1 MPIGKKRKSALEKV
15 DRERIYAPKEAIA
28 LAKELASAKFDETV
42 EVHVRLGVDPRQAE
56 QQVRGTVILPH
67 GTGKTMRVI
76 VFAQGDKATEAKEAG
91 ADEVGAD
98 DLVEKVQGGW
108 MDFDTAVATPD
119 LMGKVGKLGRVLGP
133 RGLMPNP
140 KTGTVTF
147 DVGKAV
153 SDSKGGKVEYRV
165 DKFAIM
171 HLIIGKASFEVR
183 QLIENYET
191 LIDEIMR
198 AKPAASKGKYIK
210 SISISTTMGP
220 GILVDTTKTKD
231 LLEEAVA
238 G

>member
-15 DRERIYAPKEAIA
+15 DRERIYAPKEAIT

-76 VFAQGDKATEAKEAG
+76 VFAQGDKAAEAKEAG

-198 AKPAASKGKYIK
+198 AKPAASKGRYIK
-210 SISISTTMGP
+210 SISVSTTMGP
-220 GILVDTTKTKD
+220 GILLDTTKTKD
-231 LLEEAVA
+231 LLEEAAA

>member
-1 MPIGKKRKSALEKV
+1 MSIGKKRKSALDKV
-15 DRERIYAPKEAIA
+15 DRERIYSPKEAIT

-42 EVHVRLGVDPRQAE
+42 EAHVRLGVDPRQAE
-56 QQVRGTVILPH
+56 QMVRGTVVLPH

-76 VFAQGDKATEAKEAG
+76 VFAQGDKAAEAKEAG
-91 ADEVGAD
+91 ADEVGSD
-98 DLVEKVQGGW
+98 DLLEKVQGGW
-108 MDFDTAVATPD
+108 MEFDTAVATPD
-119 LMGKVGKLGRVLGP
+119 MMGKVGKLGRVLGP

-147 DVGKAV
+147 EVGKAV
-153 SDSKGGKVEYRV
+153 RDAKGGKVEYRV

-171 HLIIGKASFEVR
+171 HLIIGKASFEAR

-191 LIDEIMR
+191 LIDEIVR
-198 AKPAASKGKYIK
+198 AKPAASKGRYIK
-210 SISISTTMGP
+210 SISVSTTMGP

-231 LLEEAVA
+231 LLEEAAA